1 MCVRYRLFLLSL
13 AAACLFQTACNT
25 GRRLTESGAYDAAVN
40 LYVQKLKGKSRK
52 KTAHVQGLE
61 TAFARANQRDIQ
73 MAKSLVNEEDPD
85 NWERINELYRQIGR
99 RQNLVRPLLPLR
111 SKDGYTARIEL
122 RDVSQLERES
132 RENAAENL
140 YAKALQLLDRA
151 DRGDKQ
157 AARDAL
163 THLETIERKY
173 FRAYKDKDQLKLR
186 ARDLGSSYIIFEVR
200 NQSGMILPRHL
211 LDRLTLNKTELD
223 SEWKAFYMQ
232 ESPGWTYDYR
242 AVFRVRQ
249 ADISPERVSERRY
262 VDEREIEDGWD
273 YVLDDRGNVKKD
285 SMGNDIKTP
294 RKVRISAEVMEVIQT
309 KAARFSGVLEIYD
322 RRNQLL
328 ESRDL
333 QNEVLFENFA
343 ATFRGDE
350 RALSKESRRKIGN
363 RPVPFPSQDDM
374 MIQAIERLKPRLRDE
389 LRRSRA
395 IF

>member
-61 TAFARANQRDIQ
+61 TAFARANQCDIQ

-211 LDRLTLNKTELD
+211 LDRLTL
-223 SEWKAFYMQ
+223 
-232 ESPGWTYDYR
+232 
-242 AVFRVRQ
+242 
-249 ADISPERVSERRY
+249 
-262 VDEREIEDGWD
+262 
-273 YVLDDRGNVKKD
+273 
-285 SMGNDIKTP
+285 
-294 RKVRISAEVMEVIQT
+294 
-309 KAARFSGVLEIYD
+309 
-322 RRNQLL
+322 
-328 ESRDL
+328 
-333 QNEVLFENFA
+333 
-343 ATFRGDE
+343 
-350 RALSKESRRKIGN
+350 
-363 RPVPFPSQDDM
+363 
-374 MIQAIERLKPRLRDE
+374 
-389 LRRSRA
+389 
-395 IF
+395 